1 MIYSLWL
8 LLVFIEVGAGAG
20 THSCDDDDIECST
33 LRMNFVGLVLHINFG
48 EIEEAF
54 WCRAFKALPGFRP
67 ENVKTPEMTHIAFKE
82 KRDFISFV

>member
-1 MIYSLWL
+1 M
-8 LLVFIEVGAGAG
+8 LVLILV
-20 THSCDDDDIECST
+20 TTMT
-33 LRMNFVGLVLHINFG
+33 LNVRNFVGLVLHINFG